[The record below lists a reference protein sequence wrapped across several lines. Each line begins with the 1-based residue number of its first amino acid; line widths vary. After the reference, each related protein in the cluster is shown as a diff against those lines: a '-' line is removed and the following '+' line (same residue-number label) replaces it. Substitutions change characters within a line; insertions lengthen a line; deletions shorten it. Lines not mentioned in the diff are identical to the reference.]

1 MEETRQHR
9 AEISHMLKEQSQS
22 NYQLKQMNRM
32 LEQARESAEEAK
44 EDRDRFAMA
53 VSHEL
58 RTPLNFIIGFSDLM
72 VHAPETYSELS
83 RMAGWF
89 I

>member
-1 MEETRQHR
+1 MKPGNYWKKPEYIGQKS
-9 AEISHMLKEQSQS
+9 AGCYKEQSQS

-72 VHAPETYSELS
+72 VHAPETYKDP
-83 RMAGWF
+83 A
-89 I
+89 